1 MTEEVAFL
9 DEEMTK
15 IVEEIQ
21 AGLTKLQENK
31 GTNVDRRMERTDH
44 LKSRISRAKE
54 ILKQYHL
61 EMQNVKLEGG
71 TAFDSYQK
79 KRLVHVETV
88 DKLLKDVDV
97 ANRAAE
103 RKELMA
109 DKAGRAVKSKKFEA
123 GAAGA
128 DETIE
133 HGKRVQE
140 QTMGALERTEKLVEE
155 MQGIGK
161 ETNEKLSQQTD
172 QIKATNQDVN
182 AVNEGINAAGKKV
195 KDIARRLAT
204 DKMIMCMI
212 LMLILAIIGIIV
224 VQSLGLV
231 DNGSGE
237 IDCSLDITMLNRDC
251 KEAESA
257 KSGGGTAPPPPVVV
271 GNATGNSTRR
281 LLWETSSP

>member
-109 DKAGRAVKSKKFEA
+109 DKAGRAVKSKKFEE
-123 GAAGA
+123 AGA